1 MTKNGYAHHI
11 ERLMVLSNMML
22 LTEIHP
28 DDVYGWFMEMFVD
41 SSEWVMVPNVYG
53 MGQFADG
60 GAFATKPY
68 ISGSN
73 YILKM
78 SNFKKGEWCD
88 IWDGLYWRFIDKHRD
103 YFMSNHRMSIMI
115 NMFDEMDKKRR
126 KNILKLAQKFIM
138 KVST

>member
-1 MTKNGYAHHI
+1 
-11 ERLMVLSNMML
+11 
-22 LTEIHP
+22 
-28 DDVYGWFMEMFVD
+28 VD

-60 GAFATKPY
+60 GTFATKPY
-68 ISGSN
+68 VSGSN

-88 IWDGLYWRFIDKHRD
+88 IWDGLYWRFINKHRD
-103 YFMSNHRMSIMI
+103 YFINNHRMSMMI
-115 NMFDEMDKKRR
+115 NMFDKMDKKRR
-126 KNILKLAQKFIM
+126 KEILEIAQKFII